1 MRISRT
7 VGRLNL
13 TGLVLLIL
21 IIITLINIYQ
31 NPKEKTRQQVNPPDK
46 TVQPTRKLPSTE
58 PILTKSRHFCIII
71 RTNPFIYLLATIE
84 EKPIVAPKEPARTNE
99 EIPAKN
105 FENRFAEYSSD
116 EHLLSLLRRQ
126 ATAQGE
132 VIATIIGGD
141 SYSLFAWD
149 WYERMFEISNDTNNC
164 HCFVIAMDEIGVV
177 LATQQ
182 KVPVYFS
189 TFSFDMQMNW
199 INNIEARQHSLY
211 RVGHAK
217 FDTTAR
223 IVRMGYSVVLSEMDV
238 FW

>member
-1 MRISRT
+1 MA
-7 VGRLNL
+7 
-13 TGLVLLIL
+13 
-21 IIITLINIYQ
+21 
-31 NPKEKTRQQVNPPDK
+31 EKT
-46 TVQPTRKLPSTE
+46 TVPLKEEEVKP
-58 PILTKSRHFCIII
+58 TKS
-71 RTNPFIYLLATIE
+71 
-84 EKPIVAPKEPARTNE
+84 KD
-99 EIPAKN
+99 
-105 FENRFAEYSSD
+105 RFAYYASD

-126 ATAQGE
+126 ANSQGE

-164 HCFVIAMDEIGVV
+164 HCFVIAMDEIGVI

-182 KVPVYFS
+182 NVPVYFS
-189 TFSFDMQMNW
+189 TFPFDIQMNW

-223 IVRMGYSVVLSEMDV
+223 IVRFGYSVVLSEMDV